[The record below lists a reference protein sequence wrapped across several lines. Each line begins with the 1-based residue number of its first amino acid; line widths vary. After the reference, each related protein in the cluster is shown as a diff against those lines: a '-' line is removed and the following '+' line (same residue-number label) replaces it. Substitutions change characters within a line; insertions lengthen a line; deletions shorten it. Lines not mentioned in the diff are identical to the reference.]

1 MFLWL
6 SLVNLFLW
14 VSLLNVQLLLNLSLK
29 TTILCPVRTSINL
42 NQSFSESIST
52 GITTRIWRDS
62 VVLRE
67 DIPHALKNLLIQPI
81 CVSADLL
88 FNEMWFMFREGSDVR
103 PWGTGVRP
111 ELHVD
116 VLFWGRPEVIG
127 ESRRRDKLKWA
138 VESWFKMRDSSVL
151 SDFHPS
157 LISSQERV
165 MSLTWELPRQELWKD

>member
-88 FNEMWFMFREGSDVR
+88 FNEMWFMFREGSDVG
-103 PWGTGVRP
+103 PWGTGVFPSCMWMFCFGADLRSLERVAGETSLN
-111 ELHVD
+111 ELS
-116 VLFWGRPEVIG
+116 
-127 ESRRRDKLKWA
+127 SRDLKWGTA
-138 VESWFKMRDSSVL
+138 ASYLTSILHSSPL
-151 SDFHPS
+151 KR
-157 LISSQERV
+157 E
-165 MSLTWELPRQELWKD
+165 